1 MMVADRARTRHLYFL
16 HACVVHVGYP
26 VLVYKYTHTYLLYTS
41 GIQVGYPV
49 LVRPS
54 YVLSGA
60 AMNVVRSEAELK
72 GFLDMAVDVS
82 EDAPVVISKFM
93 QGAEEIDI
101 DAISGRCI
109 CIPREP
115 LPQQRLPLLS
125 LSLSPAVTIATIERE
140 GESERARASERER
153 AGREGGR
160 EGDRQTDRKTAK
172 LTSERP
178 QTTAR

>member
-1 MMVADRARTRHLYFL
+1 MVARLAMMVADRARTRHLYFL
-16 HACVVHVGYP
+16 HACVVHVGCP
-26 VLVYKYTHTYLLYTS
+26 VLVYAYTQLYVLYTY

-109 CIPREP
+109 CVPREP

-125 LSLSPAVTIATIERE
+125 LSLSLP
-140 GESERARASERER
+140 
-153 AGREGGR
+153 
-160 EGDRQTDRKTAK
+160 
-172 LTSERP
+172 L
-178 QTTAR
+178 